1 MSASAVSERGNGTG
15 HGLKDLA
22 ARLKGFYGDVRTET
36 KKVHR
41 PTLKEVRV
49 TTWVVILTVL
59 AFAAFFFVVD
69 AFFSRVVDGL
79 IGYLTR

>member
-1 MSASAVSERGNGTG
+1 MSASAVSERSKGKSG
-15 HGLKDLA
+15 GLKDLA
-22 ARLKGFYGDVRTET
+22 VRLREFYGDVRTET

-41 PTLKEVRV
+41 PAMKEVRV

>member
-1 MSASAVSERGNGTG
+1 MAASAVTERSNGMG
-15 HGLKDLA
+15 HGLKDFS
-22 ARLKGFYGDVRTET
+22 ARIKGFYGDVRTEV

-41 PTLKEVRV
+41 PSFKEVRV
-49 TTWVVILTVL
+49 TTWVVILTVM